1 MRLLYL
7 IILLSTLL
15 LSVDVTAQRS
25 YSGNTLG
32 CEPGVPNAGSQS
44 LNADRSLGVCNQQ
57 ATHQL
62 QFVPGSPDLGAIDF
76 FIRSCW
82 AWWYTNE
89 CQTGNY
95 GRYSVE
101 VSGDTESGYFYLTG
115 SGGDT
120 LKVVLAFSHPARPD
134 ETLNPDM
141 ETSTLYPGVT
151 DYQAGPVAL
160 RVALAPGE
168 SLVSDSYSGSFDLY
182 VYQCEWWDYQPQC
195 KNAAG
200 QEGAPALMAQPVR
213 FQVALNPDTL
223 IRISGLE
230 DMYLDGSGTGNISA
244 EQTFCVF
251 TTDSAEFNIRG
262 DSLNGDGT
270 FLLRGETMTDE
281 VIPYSVQVERIGNQ
295 RRPRN
300 LTEGQVARKWPGSS
314 QQDCGGQENMRIN
327 IDVDRRD
334 MGNPTDTL
342 FRDVLTLI
350 VATE

>member
-7 IILLSTLL
+7 ITLLSALL

-32 CEPGVPNAGSQS
+32 CEPGVPNAGSQG
-44 LNADRSLGVCNQQ
+44 LNADRSLGVCNQK

-62 QFVPGSPDLGAIDF
+62 QFVPGSRDLGAIDF

-120 LKVVLAFSHPARPD
+120 LKVVLAFSHPARPE
-134 ETLNPDM
+134 ETLNPDV

-182 VYQCEWWDYQPQC
+182 VDQCEWWDYQPQC

-200 QEGAPALMAQPVR
+200 QDGAPALEGLGDGFGKAVLLGVAGVVGRSRAVPARGLDDQRVDR
-213 FQVALNPDTL
+213 LFREEGSLDQGGGLEIHVAGIEQSVALCFHAHTDGSEHVAGIMEGRADGA
-223 IRISGLE
+223 IRIEVEGALI
-230 DMYLDGSGTGNISA
+230 G
-244 EQTFCVF
+244 
-251 TTDSAEFNIRG
+251 AEFERAL
-262 DSLNGDGT
+262 D
-270 FLLRGETMTDE
+270 
-281 VIPYSVQVERIGNQ
+281 VVELAVRE
-295 RRPRN
+295 
-300 LTEGQVARKWPGSS
+300 EG
-314 QQDCGGQENMRIN
+314 
-327 IDVDRRD
+327 IDVDAQLVALRLHHVDRIVKHREAKLGRR
-334 MGNPTDTL
+334 
-342 FRDVLTLI
+342 R
-350 VATE
+350 